1 MADTMQF
8 DLVSPER
15 RLASAQVT
23 SVQIPGADG
32 DMTAMPDHAPTIT
45 TLRPGILTV
54 DGPDGQSQYVVTG
67 GFAEI
72 TATGVSVLA
81 ERALAKADMTQETMD
96 EMMEEA
102 RTMYT
107 KARETF
113 DNEPGPVDD
122 AAKLLADM
130 VAMGDAYRS
139 FRETAQP
146 LVETDHD
153 H

>member
-15 RLASAQVT
+15 SLASLQAA

-54 DGPDGQSQYVVTG
+54 NGPDGASSYAVTG

-72 TATGVSVLA
+72 SAEGTSVLA
-81 ERALAKADMTQETMD
+81 EKAIPTADVSAADMDALVAT
-96 EMMEEA
+96 A
-102 RTMYT
+102 S
-107 KARETF
+107 
-113 DNEPGPVDD
+113 D
-122 AAKLLADM
+122 AAANATAETKDAAAKTLADLEALRAALG
-130 VAMGDAYRS
+130 V
-139 FRETAQP
+139 
-146 LVETDHD
+146 
-153 H
+153 

>member
-15 RLASAQVT
+15 RLASAQVA

-45 TLRPGILTV
+45 TLRPGLLTV

-96 EMMEEA
+96 EIMEEA

-107 KARETF
+107 KVKEAFE
-113 DNEPGPVDD
+113 NEPGPVDD
-122 AAKLLADM
+122 AAKLLSDM
-130 VAMGDAYRS
+130 VAMG
-139 FRETAQP
+139 EHMGLTAKN
-146 LVETDHD
+146 
-153 H
+153 